1 MTHCQN
7 AVMCQQMYRHWG
19 GVRSL
24 NVRNYAGQL
33 FGTVLCLWKLVEFGD
48 ADRFRREHRVEDSLD
63 TMRAR
68 RTGRY
73 VEQAVRDHI
82 GDLDAVAAAAV
93 GERGATP
100 LAEPRLDRKSTR
112 LNSSH

>member
-1 MTHCQN
+1 
-7 AVMCQQMYRHWG
+7 
-19 GVRSL
+19 
-24 NVRNYAGQL
+24 
-33 FGTVLCLWKLVEFGD
+33 
-48 ADRFRREHRVEDSLD
+48 
-63 TMRAR
+63 MRAR

-100 LAEPRLDRKSTR
+100 LAEPRLYLFADVREYLGVVAAVVDHDVGAHPARFGQPAPDGKIEQSGIKREIARRSEERRVGKECVRTCR
-112 LNSSH
+112 SRWSPDH